1 MNETIKQIND
11 LEKTKQ
17 KLVKKLKTEFD
28 KELKN
33 IFKKYPDIVSV
44 SVAINNH
51 EFNDGDTTSF
61 DVYYED
67 LELMDS
73 AGECIDNDEA
83 VEAVDELIALFEQTN
98 VIDAHESWFGGH
110 YGEILFKR
118 KEYLKG

>member
-17 KLVKKLKTEFD
+17 QLVKKLKTEFD
-28 KELKN
+28 NELKD
-33 IFKKYPDIVSV
+33 IFKKYPDIASV
-44 SVAINNH
+44 NVAINNY

-67 LELMDS
+67 LELMDKT
-73 AGECIDNDEA
+73 GECVDNEEA
-83 VEAVDELIALFEQTN
+83 ADELITLFEQTN
-98 VIDAHESWFGGH
+98 VVDAHESWFGGH